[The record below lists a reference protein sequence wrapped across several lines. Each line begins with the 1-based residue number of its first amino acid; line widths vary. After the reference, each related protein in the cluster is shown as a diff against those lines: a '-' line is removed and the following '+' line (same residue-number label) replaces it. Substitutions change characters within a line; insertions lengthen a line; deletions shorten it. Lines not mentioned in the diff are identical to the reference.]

1 MENAKRY
8 KLIVMHIISDKRLY
22 FFCQDMNFEVQIK
35 SGLKSSQRFIYN
47 FKYDKNQLQN
57 FNIPYFYDDCEIDN
71 FLKMPKYILKEL
83 KIELQKIE
91 LSKKFQKNLNNLI
104 NLIH

>member
-1 MENAKRY
+1 MENAKKF
-8 KLIVMHIISDKRLY
+8 KLSVIYIFSEKRIR
-22 FFCQDMNFEVQIK
+22 FFCENLNFEVQIK
-35 SGLKSSQRFIYN
+35 SELKNSKRFIYN
-47 FKYDKNQLQN
+47 FKYEENQLQN
-57 FNIPYFYDDCEIDN
+57 LILYSYNNCEIN
-71 FLKMPKYILKEL
+71 HFLKMPKYILKEL